1 MADQSLLLSVSVT
14 YNDMII
20 RWASLQLQALDI
32 LDGKSLSQVLTPP
45 SCLRFGT
52 LSILRFGTL
61 PNLRQ
66 VREPSP
72 LVSHAC
78 AGVIVL
84 CALNE
89 NRCKHSS
96 VASLW
101 SNSRQGSSQNAPFG
115 QPRTSFRRAE
125 ISKATRYPLLDVE
138 WKRCGRNNV
147 TNMIVCVCVYAR
159 VFSFI

>member
-52 LSILRFGTL
+52 LPILRFGTL

-66 VREPSP
+66 VREPSA
-72 LVSHAC
+72 LVSEIRHFVDSQIRHFAESQTG
-78 AGVIVL
+78 AG
-84 CALNE
+84 A
-89 NRCKHSS
+89 
-96 VASLW
+96 
-101 SNSRQGSSQNAPFG
+101 
-115 QPRTSFRRAE
+115 
-125 ISKATRYPLLDVE
+125 
-138 WKRCGRNNV
+138 
-147 TNMIVCVCVYAR
+147 
-159 VFSFI
+159 